1 VTGGLAGAYGPP
13 GGCGGLVTI
22 AGGVDRAEE
31 FAEPEGRAVPRAP
44 ADGLAGAEVAV
55 LEAAEL
61 EFCALWVVE
70 VWVVEA
76 WAAEVWALD
85 RCVADGRPEAAVAE
99 GWWLGRSGPEA
110 GLNVATDSMA
120 PATRQT
126 ARMLASSG
134 ITVPGPE
141 NGAVSRRSRR
151 RRRRARSSRW

>member
-1 VTGGLAGAYGPP
+1 LIA
-13 GGCGGLVTI
+13 L
-22 AGGVDRAEE
+22 AGGVDRGEE
-31 FAEPEGRAVPRAP
+31 FAEPEGRAVSRAP
-44 ADGLAGAEVAV
+44 ADGLAVAEVAV
-55 LEAAEL
+55 AEAAEL

-70 VWVVEA
+70 VW
-76 WAAEVWALD
+76 ALD
-85 RCVADGRPEAAVAE
+85 RCAADARPEAAGAE
-99 GWWLGRSGPEA
+99 GRPGRSRPVA